1 LRFQIQKPC
10 GLQICLFLLQTTF
23 VPQLFKILGPCSNHA
38 SIKNFHSR
46 VKTLGWPTKRHG
58 TFSGRK
64 LLADCKKVHALYA
77 WRSILTLAV
86 KKM

>member
-1 LRFQIQKPC
+1 V
-10 GLQICLFLLQTTF
+10 ICLFLLQTTF
-23 VPQLFKILGPCSNHA
+23 VLQLFKILGPSNHA
-38 SIKNFHSR
+38 SIKNVHSR

-64 LLADCKKVHALYA
+64 LLADCKKVHASYA
-77 WRSILTLAV
+77 WRSTLTLAV